1 MHWLISG
8 IVMRGW
14 GWGWGFS
21 RGGGVG
27 AGLSKQKFQKIEKA
41 SYFVKASVT

>member
-1 MHWLISG
+1 MLHWQING
-8 IVMRGW
+8 IVMR

-41 SYFVKASVT
+41 SYFVKASVI

>member
-1 MHWLISG
+1 MLHWQINR
-8 IVMRGW
+8 IVMR
-14 GWGWGFS
+14 GWGFS

-41 SYFVKASVT
+41 SYFVKASVI